1 MNFEYNT
8 VSFSAFTQWCRRGL
22 GLALIGITALL
33 MACGGGGGGS
43 SSANASVPT
52 LTFTNAS
59 LNLAPF
65 YPSKPVF
72 LLPTY
77 TSGSA
82 KITWVDGSGATQT
95 LSLDKSGNLVQV
107 NPLVTTEYTLAVT
120 YQDPSQVRTNLL
132 TATQKLTVTVT
143 PVVTPPL
150 VLDLAGQMKT
160 GRSDHAAVRL
170 PDGRVLVS
178 GGTDGTDALKASE
191 VYDPSTETWT
201 ATGDMTTARRGHA
214 MTLLANG
221 KVLVTGGFDG
231 KAALATAE
239 VYDPSSGAWTATIG
253 PMNGSR
259 RFHSATL
266 LPDGKV
272 LIAGGVVG
280 PLQTADAK
288 ATDLFNPTT
297 GLFTAYTAFAETSP
311 GAGVGTGLAMPEARQ
326 GHSATLLSNGKILFV
341 GNSGVSS
348 AAAKLLTYDSANP
361 LSSTWAL
368 AGTMV
373 NTRYNHSAV
382 VLDDNSVLVTGGY
395 GVDPKAAE
403 IYTPGTNTW
412 SSATGMTNARALHTS
427 TKLLN
432 GKILVVGGYDG
443 TKALNTIEI
452 YTPGSNTWTAPTDSK
467 VLNTARAMHTS
478 TLLSDGDVLIVGTYY
493 QTSGAISKTTELW
506 RY

>member
-1 MNFEYNT
+1 MNFEHIT
-8 VSFSAFTQWCRRGL
+8 VRLSTFTTRCRRGL
-22 GLALIGITALL
+22 GLALLSMV

-43 SSANASVPT
+43 TSANTSVPT
-52 LTFTNAS
+52 LTLTNAS

-82 KITWVDGSGATQT
+82 KLTWVDGAGAKQT
-95 LSLDKSGNLVQV
+95 LNLSKSGDLVQV
-107 NPLVTTEYTLAVT
+107 NPVTPGDNVYTLEVT
-120 YQDPSQVRTNLL
+120 YQDPTQVRTNLL
-132 TATQKLTVTVT
+132 TVTQKLTVTVT
-143 PVVTPPL
+143 AVAVPPV
-150 VLDLAGQMKT
+150 VLDLAGDLKT

-170 PDGRVLVS
+170 PDGRVLVC
-178 GGTDGTDALKASE
+178 GGTDGTDTLKSSE

-201 ATGDMTTARRGHA
+201 ATGDMTAARRGHA
-214 MTLLANG
+214 VTLLANG
-221 KVLVTGGFDG
+221 KILVTGGFDG

-239 VYDPSSGAWTATIG
+239 VYDPSSGTWTATLG
-253 PMNGSR
+253 PMNGTR
-259 RFHSATL
+259 RFHTATL

-288 ATDLFNPTT
+288 ATDLYNPAT
-297 GLFTAYTAFAETSP
+297 GLFTAFGTFTESSP

-326 GHSATLLSNGKILFV
+326 GHTATLLSNGKILFV
-341 GNSGVSS
+341 GNSGVGS
-348 AAAKLLTYDSANP
+348 AAAKLLTYDSTTPA
-361 LSSTWAL
+361 SSTWAM

-382 VLDDNSVLVTGGY
+382 VLDDNSVLVTGGF
-395 GVDPKAAE
+395 GVDPKSAE
-403 IYTPGTNTW
+403 IYTPSTNTW
-412 SSATGMTNARALHTS
+412 SSATAMATARSLHTS

-432 GKILVVGGYDG
+432 GKVLVVGGYDG
-443 TKALNTIEI
+443 TKSLNTIEI
-452 YTPGSNTWTAPTDSK
+452 YTPSSNTWTAPADSK
-467 VLNTARAMHTS
+467 MLNTARAMHTS
-478 TLLSDGDVLIVGTYY
+478 SLLSDGDVLIVGTYF
-493 QTSGAISKTTELW
+493 QSSGAISKTTELW